1 MAHCLPTMIA
11 SLYFTG
17 YQRLSHNPDPESQLP
32 VTGNHPSAYHNHYNV
47 SANNETNDGQ
57 SNSRS
62 ATPDRAPEEK
72 RRKKVKFTP
81 FCFWF

>member
-1 MAHCLPTMIA
+1 MIA
-11 SLYFTG
+11 SPYFTG
-17 YQRLSHNPDPESQLP
+17 YQRINHIDPESQLP
-32 VTGNHPSAYHNHYNV
+32 ITGNQPSVYHNHYNV

-72 RRKKVKFTP
+72 RRKKVKVTP
-81 FCFWF
+81 FSLLVLGI